1 MRAVIL
7 AAGRGS
13 RLGNMTEQQPKC
25 LTGIAGRRL
34 LDWQIAALADA
45 GIRDVTVVRG
55 YRSDCLH
62 DPAYATLDNPRWSE
76 TNMVAT
82 LQCASALLEE
92 APCLILYADIVY
104 HPDHVQALAA
114 AAGEIVVAYDTQW
127 LDLWRQRFA
136 DPLSDAE
143 TFRQRDGYLQTIG
156 QRTRHLDEIEGQ
168 YMGMIK
174 STPSGWR
181 WTTEL
186 LDACDNATINRLD
199 MTSLLQRLL
208 SAGRR
213 IACLPVAGRW
223 CEVDT
228 LADLQQYETLIA
240 NADQGVPWSHD
251 WRWNKT

>member
-13 RLGNMTEQQPKC
+13 RLGDMTEHQPKC
-25 LTGIAGRRL
+25 LTRLAGHRL
-34 LDWQIAALADA
+34 LDWQIAALAEAD
-45 GIRDVTVVRG
+45 IRDVTVVRG
-55 YRSDCLH
+55 YRSDSLD

-82 LQCASALLEE
+82 LQCASALLE
-92 APCLILYADIVY
+92 ATPCLVLYADIVY
-104 HPDHVQALAA
+104 HPDHVRALAA
-114 AAGEIVVAYDTQW
+114 ATGEIVVSYDTHW
-127 LDLWRQRFA
+127 LDLWRLRFA

-156 QRTRHLDEIEGQ
+156 QRTRKLEEIEGQ

-174 STPSGWR
+174 MTPSGWC
-181 WTTEL
+181 WVAEL
-186 LDACDNATINRLD
+186 LGTCDRATINRLD
-199 MTSLLQRLL
+199 MTTLLQRLL

-213 IACLPVAGRW
+213 IACQPVAGKW

-228 LADLQQYETLIA
+228 LADLQQYETQIA
-240 NADQGVPWSHD
+240 KADRGIPWGHD
-251 WRWNKT
+251 WRWNNT